1 MIQLYLSTHNRFI
14 QLVSVVCLE
23 LAVCIESSDSNLN
36 KRLTNRKNV
45 LYFAGAK
52 GLKMNKKERYQLN
65 VQDLMDSV
73 SESTVTKQLD
83 VLIDEDDDKVL
94 SRSIRWVVSDY
105 VVYSGTR
112 DVYSIG
118 FDNSEI
124 FKFVLKRADYK
135 KFVSACQ
142 ARRQELFGK
151 KPRTK

>member
-1 MIQLYLSTHNRFI
+1 
-14 QLVSVVCLE
+14 
-23 LAVCIESSDSNLN
+23 
-36 KRLTNRKNV
+36 
-45 LYFAGAK
+45 
-52 GLKMNKKERYQLN
+52 MNKKEKYELN
-65 VQDLMDSV
+65 VQDLMDAV
-73 SESTVTKQLD
+73 PESTVAKQLD